1 MPSIH
6 KRSEATMSQPP
17 VPENQLKLEFETPQF
32 LHSLF
37 ANDAREV
44 NYIEQSLGV
53 SVVTRDGWIL
63 FSGSRAGL
71 DLAKKLFADLE
82 EARRSGVSIHKRDFR
97 QAVDM
102 VAGKQSRGLSDLTAT
117 RLLGSRTRKAVT
129 PRSPHQQDY
138 LRAMESHPV
147 VFGIGPAGTGK
158 TYLAMAMALCR
169 LKRGEITRV
178 ILTRPAVEAGEAL
191 GFLPG
196 DLQEKVAPYLR
207 PLYDAIHDLL
217 EPEEGNRYLE
227 DGTIEIAPLAY
238 MRGRTLASSCVIL
251 DEAQNTTREQMFM
264 LLTRLGEGSSCVV
277 TGDGSQVD
285 LADGIA
291 SGLVEA
297 EAAMDDVPGVKFI
310 RFSRGDV
317 VRHPVVSEI
326 IDAYE
331 NYRNHNKNGAARGR
345 GGSR

>member
-1 MPSIH
+1 
-6 KRSEATMSQPP
+6 MSSPA
-17 VPENQLKLEFETPQF
+17 VPDDQLKLEFETPQF

-37 ANDAREV
+37 ANDPKEV

-53 SVVTRDGWIL
+53 RAVTREGWIL
-63 FSGSRAGL
+63 FSGPRSGL

-82 EARRSGVSIHKRDFR
+82 EARRSGTSIQKRDFR

-102 VAGKQSRGLSDLTAT
+102 VAGKKSRGLADLTAT
-117 RLLGSRTRKAVT
+117 RLLGSRTRKAVIPRT
-129 PRSPHQQDY
+129 PRQLDY

-217 EPEEGNRYLE
+217 EPEQGTRYLE

-238 MRGRTLASSCVIL
+238 MRGRTLANSCVIL

-264 LLTRLGEGSSCVV
+264 LLTRLGEGASCVV

-297 EAAMDDVPGVKFI
+297 EAAMDNVTGVKFI

-317 VRHPVVSEI
+317 VRHAVVSEI

-331 NYRNHNKNGAARGR
+331 NYRNANKNGAGKVMGETR
-345 GGSR
+345 

>member
-1 MPSIH
+1 
-6 KRSEATMSQPP
+6 MSSPA
-17 VPENQLKLEFETPQF
+17 VPDDQLKLEFETPQF

-37 ANDAREV
+37 ANDPKEV

-53 SVVTRDGWIL
+53 RAVTREGWIL
-63 FSGSRAGL
+63 FSGPRSGL

-82 EARRSGVSIHKRDFR
+82 EARRSGTSIQKRDFR

-102 VAGKQSRGLSDLTAT
+102 VAGKKSRGLADLTAT
-117 RLLGSRTRKAVT
+117 RLLGSRTRKAVIPRT
-129 PRSPHQQDY
+129 PRQLDY

-217 EPEEGNRYLE
+217 EPEQGTRYLE

-238 MRGRTLASSCVIL
+238 MRGRTLANSCVIL

-264 LLTRLGEGSSCVV
+264 LLTRLGEGASCVV

-297 EAAMDDVPGVKFI
+297 EAAMGNVTGVKFI

-317 VRHPVVSEI
+317 VRHAVVSEI

-331 NYRNHNKNGAARGR
+331 NYRNANKNGAGKVMGETR
-345 GGSR
+345 

>member
-1 MPSIH
+1 
-6 KRSEATMSQPP
+6 MSSPA
-17 VPENQLKLEFETPQF
+17 VPEDQLKLEFETPQF

-37 ANDAREV
+37 ANDPKEV
-44 NYIEQSLGV
+44 SYIEQSLGV
-53 SVVTRDGWIL
+53 RVVTRDGWIL
-63 FSGSRAGL
+63 FSGPRAGL
-71 DLAKKLFADLE
+71 DLAKRLFADLE
-82 EARRSGVSIHKRDFR
+82 EARRSGASIHKRDFR

-102 VAGKQSRGLSDLTAT
+102 VAGKQSRGLADLTAT
-117 RLLGSRTRKAVT
+117 RLLGSRTRKAVI
-129 PRSPHQQDY
+129 PRSPRQLDY

-217 EPEEGNRYLE
+217 EPEQGTRYLE

-238 MRGRTLASSCVIL
+238 MRGRTLANSCVIL

-285 LADGIA
+285 LAAGVA

-297 EAAMDDVPGVKFI
+297 EGAMDKVPGVKFI

-317 VRHPVVSEI
+317 VRHAVVSEI

-331 NYRNHNKNGAARGR
+331 NYRNANKNGVGMAQGETR
-345 GGSR
+345 

>member
-1 MPSIH
+1 
-6 KRSEATMSQPP
+6 MSSPA
-17 VPENQLKLEFETPQF
+17 VPDDQLKLEFETPQF

-37 ANDAREV
+37 ANDPKEV

-53 SVVTRDGWIL
+53 RAVTREGWIL
-63 FSGSRAGL
+63 FSGPRSGL

-82 EARRSGVSIHKRDFR
+82 EARRSGASIQKRDFR

-102 VAGKQSRGLSDLTAT
+102 VAGKKSRGLADLTAT
-117 RLLGSRTRKAVT
+117 RLLGSRTRKAVIPRT
-129 PRSPHQQDY
+129 PRQLDY

-217 EPEEGNRYLE
+217 EPEQGTRYLE

-238 MRGRTLASSCVIL
+238 MRGRTLANSCVIL

-264 LLTRLGEGSSCVV
+264 LLTRLGEGASCVV

-285 LADGIA
+285 LAEGIA

-297 EAAMDDVPGVKFI
+297 EAAMDNVTGVKFI

-317 VRHPVVSEI
+317 VRHAVVSEI

-331 NYRNHNKNGAARGR
+331 NYRNANKNGAGKVMGETR
-345 GGSR
+345 

>member
-1 MPSIH
+1 
-6 KRSEATMSQPP
+6 MSSPI
-17 VPENQLKLEFETPQF
+17 VPDDQLKLEFETAHF

-37 ANDAREV
+37 ANDPREV
-44 NYIEQSLGV
+44 SYIEKALGLR
-53 SVVTRDGWIL
+53 VVTRDGWIL
-63 FSGSRAGL
+63 FSGPRTGL
-71 DLAKKLFADLE
+71 GMAKTLFADLE
-82 EARRSGVSIHKRDFR
+82 QARRSGVTIERRDFR

-102 VAGKQSRGLSDLTAT
+102 VAGRQSTGLTELTAT
-117 RLLGSRTRKAVT
+117 RLLGSRTRRAVS
-129 PRSPHQQDY
+129 PRSARQLEY

-158 TYLAMAMALCR
+158 TYLAMAMALYR
-169 LKRGEITRV
+169 LKTGDITRV
-178 ILTRPAVEAGEAL
+178 VLTRPAVEAGEAL

-217 EPEEGNRYLE
+217 EPEQGTRYLE

-238 MRGRTLASSCVIL
+238 MRGRTLANSCVIL

-285 LADGIA
+285 LGDGIP
-291 SGLVEA
+291 SGLIEA
-297 EAAMDDVPGVKFI
+297 EAAMADVPGVQFV

-317 VRHPVVSEI
+317 VRHEVVSEI

-331 NYRNHNKNGAARGR
+331 TYRNTNKNGARKT
-345 GGSR
+345 GGETF

>member
-1 MPSIH
+1 
-6 KRSEATMSQPP
+6 MSSPA
-17 VPENQLKLEFETPQF
+17 VPDDQLKLEFETPQF

-37 ANDAREV
+37 ANDPKEV

-53 SVVTRDGWIL
+53 RAVTREGWIL
-63 FSGSRAGL
+63 FSGPRPGL

-82 EARRSGVSIHKRDFR
+82 EARRYGASIQKRDFR

-102 VAGKQSRGLSDLTAT
+102 VAGKKSRGLADLTAT
-117 RLLGSRTRKAVT
+117 RLLGSRTRKAVIPRT
-129 PRSPHQQDY
+129 PRQLDY

-217 EPEEGNRYLE
+217 EPEQGTRYLE

-238 MRGRTLASSCVIL
+238 MRGRTLANSCVIL

-291 SGLVEA
+291 SGLLEA
-297 EAAMDDVPGVKFI
+297 EAAMDNVTGVKFI

-317 VRHPVVSEI
+317 VRHAVVSEI

-331 NYRNHNKNGAARGR
+331 NYRNVNKNGAGKAKGETR
-345 GGSR
+345 